1 VEQTPARGTWIVDTC
16 GVNRRRGD
24 WEASLALVDPD
35 GSVAALAEIVGTA
48 ASATVEL
55 SVQLVSA
62 GPPPEFVGELARAAV
77 RLAAESGATRM
88 MVPLAPC
95 DRAAHDLVEA
105 SGLDW
110 RMLADGESACAEV
123 TVVPVVP
130 PGPGH
135 GRTRS

>member
-1 VEQTPARGTWIVDTC
+1 
-16 GVNRRRGD
+16 
-24 WEASLALVDPD
+24 
-35 GSVAALAEIVGTA
+35 
-48 ASATVEL
+48 
-55 SVQLVSA
+55 VQLVSA

-123 TVVPVVP
+123 TVVPGVP